1 MKHIKVIAFDADDTL
16 WVNEPYFREAE
27 EKFSNLLEDF
37 LPHHSVQKE
46 LFKTEMD
53 NLSLYGYGVK
63 SFMLSMVE
71 TIGRITNNT
80 ADIKLVNKA
89 VNLGRELLNKP
100 VEILDGVEKV
110 LAQLNGGY
118 RLVMATKGD
127 LLDQERKLIKSG
139 LEKHFHHIEIMS
151 DKKVSDYA
159 KLLKH
164 LDCKP
169 EHFLMIGNS
178 VKSDVIPVLELGG
191 FAIHVPY
198 HTTWAYEKVDIKID
212 DPKFFE
218 AETIEHVIDFLYI
231 VILKINPMKID
242 ILSFFLLALL
252 VGCKKEKETSQ
263 AKTNYLDVGYIEV
276 MDDELNQ
283 LLDPTSKLEILS
295 EGHELDRR
303 SSLAGR
309 QQNAT
314 LL

>member
-1 MKHIKVIAFDADDTL
+1 MKNIKVIAFDADDTL

-53 NLSLYGYGVK
+53 NLALYGYGVK
-63 SFMLSMVE
+63 SFILSMVE
-71 TIGRITNNT
+71 TIGRITNDT

-89 VNLGRELLNKP
+89 VHLGRELLNKP
-100 VEILDGVEKV
+100 VEILYGVEEV
-110 LAQLNGGY
+110 LMQLNGDY

-151 DKKVSDYA
+151 DKKESDYA

-178 VKSDVIPVLELGG
+178 IKSDVIPVLELGG

-218 AETIEHVIDFLYI
+218 AETIEHIIDFL
-231 VILKINPMKID
+231 
-242 ILSFFLLALL
+242 
-252 VGCKKEKETSQ
+252 
-263 AKTNYLDVGYIEV
+263 
-276 MDDELNQ
+276 
-283 LLDPTSKLEILS
+283 
-295 EGHELDRR
+295 
-303 SSLAGR
+303 
-309 QQNAT
+309 
-314 LL
+314 